1 MGLFAGTKWDVAAT
15 CDRCG
20 RLETEC
26 NCPAPPPVL
35 TPPEKQILRIR
46 TEKRKAGRV
55 VTLVTGVANESDV
68 LPQLLTKLKNA
79 CGAGGTIEDDVLVLQ
94 GDHQDKLS
102 GMLTQ
107 LGYRLSK
114 K

>member
-1 MGLFAGTKWDVAAT
+1 MGLFAGTKWDVPAT

-20 RLETEC
+20 LLEAEC
-26 NCPAPPPVL
+26 KCPPLPPVL

-55 VTLVTGVANESDV
+55 VTLVSGLVNESDV

-79 CGAGGTIEDDVLVLQ
+79 CGAGGTIEDDALVLQ
-94 GDHQDKLS
+94 GDHQDKVS
-102 GMLTQ
+102 QMLTQ